1 MRKGRRVEE
10 THFNAPLMRRQL
22 YLQGLPNVKKPQ
34 PLPEQKH
41 HSACG
46 AASPPHYS
54 SIVLVHTQ
62 PQQHTHTHTV
72 YLYMLFDRHG
82 TICLKGLN
90 QTHYF
95 QRAGL
100 FLPFTLRLPPSSPTA
115 PNLAHVYKKSKRNPP
130 TLLSTFP
137 YGPLALHFQPFPPL
151 NSMY

>member
-10 THFNAPLMRRQL
+10 THFNAPLMQRQL

-41 HSACG
+41 HSACV

-62 PQQHTHTHTV
+62 PQQHTHTV

-100 FLPFTLRLPPSSPTA
+100 FLPFTLWLPPGSPTA
-115 PNLAHVYKKSKRNPP
+115 PQPRSCVQEEQAKPSLPP
-130 TLLSTFP
+130 SL
-137 YGPLALHFQPFPPL
+137 PF
-151 NSMY
+151 SMWPFGT